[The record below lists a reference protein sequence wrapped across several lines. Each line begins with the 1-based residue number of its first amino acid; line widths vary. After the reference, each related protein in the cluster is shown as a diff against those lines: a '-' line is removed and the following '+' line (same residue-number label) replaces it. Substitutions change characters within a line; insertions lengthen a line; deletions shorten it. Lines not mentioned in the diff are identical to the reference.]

1 MRDGSVATPRHQAI
15 YRAMLEEPKLSDKE
29 LSSRFD
35 YPSNQRFAADKH
47 QTYMEILAALR
58 QYYYRRHDD
67 LILLDE
73 LHLIR
78 VLREKGMYK
87 EAHKRMRTALQK
99 ASEMEDLELQ
109 LLLERE
115 SRSLFYHTT
124 KVSKW
129 ESARKAT
136 WDRINRTLD
145 LARNHYQYVDLHMR
159 ISEIKLIKGAA
170 PADESSQIEKILR
183 HPLMKGERY
192 ALSSVAKDTFY
203 TVKRTAADLLGD
215 IDMELQ
221 AARAAAIEVLKDP
234 LDPRRSKLSVI
245 ATLTLYC
252 RTVTR
257 APYVLDVFYQQCRD
271 TARSLAASP
280 DYRYIRIA
288 ANRYILL
295 TYANDIGWRMR
306 HCLYQEL
313 PLMVAEAENA
323 MVQFEDSMTGQTRSS
338 MFLAV
343 GQGHLI
349 LGNFDEAIRNFQV
362 LIQEGE
368 SVHREDYTH
377 AATMLDLI
385 ANFEKGN
392 KRHVEYRCLALKRK
406 FRNKRAPH
414 KTEKTILKF
423 LHKLCNSPEIEGY
436 DRNFWEQLDAELQHL
451 ALDHK
456 ESPYF
461 KEFHLINHWVRRRS
475 TWTPLKNPAI
485 A

>member
-1 MRDGSVATPRHQAI
+1 
-15 YRAMLEEPKLSDKE
+15 
-29 LSSRFD
+29 
-35 YPSNQRFAADKH
+35 
-47 QTYMEILAALR
+47 
-58 QYYYRRHDD
+58 
-67 LILLDE
+67 
-73 LHLIR
+73 
-78 VLREKGMYK
+78 
-87 EAHKRMRTALQK
+87 
-99 ASEMEDLELQ
+99 
-109 LLLERE
+109 
-115 SRSLFYHTT
+115 
-124 KVSKW
+124 
-129 ESARKAT
+129 
-136 WDRINRTLD
+136 
-145 LARNHYQYVDLHMR
+145 
-159 ISEIKLIKGAA
+159 
-170 PADESSQIEKILR
+170 
-183 HPLMKGERY
+183 
-192 ALSSVAKDTFY
+192 
-203 TVKRTAADLLGD
+203 
-215 IDMELQ
+215 
-221 AARAAAIEVLKDP
+221 
-234 LDPRRSKLSVI
+234 
-245 ATLTLYC
+245 
-252 RTVTR
+252 
-257 APYVLDVFYQQCRD
+257 
-271 TARSLAASP
+271 
-280 DYRYIRIA
+280 
-288 ANRYILL
+288 
-295 TYANDIGWRMR
+295 
-306 HCLYQEL
+306 
-313 PLMVAEAENA
+313 MVAEAENA